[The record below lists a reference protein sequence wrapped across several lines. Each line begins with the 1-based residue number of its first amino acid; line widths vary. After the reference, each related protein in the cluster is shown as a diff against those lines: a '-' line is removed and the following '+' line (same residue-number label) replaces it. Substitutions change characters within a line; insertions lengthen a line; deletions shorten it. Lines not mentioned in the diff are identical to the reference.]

1 MSETEPVREQFGN
14 RVLNDESEVFKYN
27 AWDRVEW
34 DERHRLMIKSN

>member
-14 RVLNDESEVFKYN
+14 RVLNDESEVFKHN

-34 DERHRLMIKSN
+34 DERQRLMIKSN